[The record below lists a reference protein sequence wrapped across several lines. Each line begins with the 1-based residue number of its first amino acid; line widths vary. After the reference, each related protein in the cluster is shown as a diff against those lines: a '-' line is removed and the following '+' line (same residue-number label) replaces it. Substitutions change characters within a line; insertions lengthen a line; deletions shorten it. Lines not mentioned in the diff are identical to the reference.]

1 MGAEWLYAIISVLI
15 VSLVSLVGAIS
26 LPFKTEKLK
35 TILIYVL
42 AFSAGAM
49 LGDAFIHLMPDAV
62 SKYGAT
68 LEVGLFVLSGIA
80 FSFILEKLI
89 HWRHC
94 HMPITK
100 DHVHSFALMN
110 MVGDVIHNFIDGII
124 IGVSYLAGIQIGIA
138 TTTAVVIHEI
148 PHEMANFGVL
158 IHGGFSKMKALLYN
172 FLTALVAIVG
182 TVAALIIGSKTA
194 NLTMFFVPFTMGTFI
209 YIAGADLIPE
219 LHKET
224 APLKSIFQ
232 FIFFA
237 LGIALMA
244 LLLAVG

>member
-1 MGAEWLYAIISVLI
+1 MDIVWLYAIISVVI
-15 VSLVSLVGAIS
+15 ISLVSLVGAIS

-35 TILIYVL
+35 TIMIYVL

-49 LGDAFIHLMPDAV
+49 LGDTFIHLLPDAV
-62 SKYGAT
+62 REHGAT
-68 LEVGLFVLSGIA
+68 LSVGLFVLCGIA
-80 FSFILEKLI
+80 FSFILEKLV

-100 DHVHSFALMN
+100 THVHSFAIMN
-110 MVGDVIHNFIDGII
+110 MVGDIVHNFIDGII
-124 IGVSYLAGIQIGIA
+124 IGVSYLVSLPVGIA

-158 IHGGFSKMKALLYN
+158 IHGGFSKTKALLYN
-172 FLTALVAIVG
+172 FLTALVAILG
-182 TVAALIIGSKTA
+182 TIAALIIGSA
-194 NLTMFFVPFTMGTFI
+194 SASLTTFFVPFTMGTFI

-224 APLKSIFQ
+224 APLKSILQ
-232 FIFFA
+232 FIFFS

-244 LLLAVG
+244 LLLIVG